1 MVIDVFP
8 FSNELD
14 ILEIRLNIL
23 DKFVD
28 KFILI
33 EAKFTH
39 SGVEK
44 ELLFEKNK
52 ERFKRFLPKIEHI
65 VIDNFDKAY
74 SLDSYELYKLDLGR
88 AAMIKNNPEMW
99 KRENYQREYAKE
111 ILKNY
116 PKDAIVLINDVD
128 EIPNLDLADFS
139 TIDKEPVAF
148 ESTSYVYYLN
158 GFTGVKM
165 NFTTR
170 AFLNSNIYSPH
181 SQRYLPIKKVI
192 KNGGWHFS
200 SVGALPEILT
210 KYFSVVPHSVNEI
223 VPDHDRAYMFLRH
236 GLGLSDTGFNFELVE
251 IDSTFPKYIQDNQDK
266 YSHIIGKKEKLSVN
280 TDDTEFLRKELIRL
294 RKIYNKTLM
303 ENNELK
309 WRDRPGSNR

>member
-52 ERFKRFLPKIEHI
+52 ERFKKFLPKIEHI

-139 TIDKEPVAF
+139 TIDKEPFAF
-148 ESTSYVYYLN
+148 ETNHYVYYLN
-158 GFTGVKM
+158 GYTGVKID
-165 NFTTR
+165 FYSR
-170 AFLNSNIYSPH
+170 AFLNGNLKSPH
-181 SQRYLPIKKVI
+181 TQKYLPVKKVI
-192 KNGGWHFS
+192 KNSGWHFS
-200 SVGALPEILT
+200 SVGQLEDILN
-210 KYFSVVPHSVNEI
+210 KYASVVPHTKDEI
-223 VPDHDRAYMFLRH
+223 VLDFNRARMFLRH
-236 GLGLSDTGFNFELVE
+236 RLSLSDTGYSFELVD
-251 IDSTFPKYIQDNQDK
+251 IDNTFPKYIQDNQDK
-266 YSHIIGKKEKLSVN
+266 YSHIIGKKENLEVT

-294 RKIYNKTLM
+294 RNIYNKTLM